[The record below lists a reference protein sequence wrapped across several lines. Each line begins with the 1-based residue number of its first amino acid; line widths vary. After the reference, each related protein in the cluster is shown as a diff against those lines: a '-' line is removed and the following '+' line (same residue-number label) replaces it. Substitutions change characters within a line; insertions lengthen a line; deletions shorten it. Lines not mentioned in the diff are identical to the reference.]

1 MCFLIFRFS
10 FLLTCFHNRYY
21 RYLLNVLVVSHL
33 ASCDI
38 HNIFHMRLSLQA
50 VFVFCSANILPYH
63 QRLYWLPVFGNP
75 MSVFLF
81 VVYVLHSFLSV
92 VLSGFS

>member
-1 MCFLIFRFS
+1 MC
-10 FLLTCFHNRYY
+10 LLDNVLPNFQVFFFAHMLHNRYY
-21 RYLLNVLVVSHL
+21 RYLLIVLVVSHL
-33 ASCDI
+33 ASFDI
-38 HNIFHMRLSLQA
+38 HNMFHMRLSLQA

-81 VVYVLHSFLSV
+81 GCLCAS
-92 VLSGFS
+92 